1 MRVLTLAA
9 AVVIAEGIFFTIQ
22 ALADRE
28 PRIQFYEEGVYLY
41 DKGVYLGK
49 PDTPV
54 SDDARR
60 GMRARLFQLNTLSG
74 LGRGGDGSRLGAA
87 PVVRP
92 PAGADCCWV
101 ALPLDLVRRGA
112 QRRSHIRISGEG
124 S

>member
-1 MRVLTLAA
+1 MAEISTKSEGGGEILARVLTLAA
-9 AVVIAEGIFFTIQ
+9 AVVIAAGIFFTIQ

-60 GMRARLFQLNTLSG
+60 GMRARLYQLNTLDG

-87 PVVRP
+87 PDVRP
-92 PAGADCCWV
+92 PAGAY
-101 ALPLDLVRRGA
+101 
-112 QRRSHIRISGEG
+112 
-124 S
+124 